1 MSRQHAAMPSQPSGL
16 PTLPSVSQAFQS
28 YPPMGRESM
37 PSGESVTSTPGQVN
51 AQMVG
56 MGGGQGQKRAYR
68 QRRKDPS
75 CDACRERK
83 VKCDATE
90 TTSCSECSS
99 RNVKCQFTKETNRRM
114 SSIKQVQ
121 DLEKQMERVKRENNN
136 LRRMVQDRDGSVGV
150 EMEGVDQSSPPVPE
164 IGSEPRRRP
173 PLSPMPELARARSS
187 VRNFS
192 KGVWKPP
199 AQFRTATLAIFD
211 PPRPELPP
219 RHAANQL
226 LHSYYST
233 IHTMFPILHLPSF
246 QAEVDELYLPHG
258 TMPPPSWLSMFFAV
272 LATGSLFG
280 PEPHNPNNFHRP
292 AELLDLSRKM
302 MDPWNNDFDFDSVRT
317 NTLIALC
324 LNEMN
329 LKSAACN
336 WLGKAVRAGQEIG
349 LCFES
354 GPWPVIEGEMRR
366 RTWWTI
372 YVLDRV
378 LATETGLPALI
389 NDDDCDVSLPA
400 GVDDHYIRD
409 DGILVPDGA
418 QALTHSLLAVIHPV
432 RAYTAILKAFA
443 TPVITPHQLMGL
455 EGYLSKCFS
464 HFPVQCEPSS
474 TAPLAPHFLAPLT
487 YLLHGRLVLY
497 RRNLNPTCPPEIRF
511 AAVEGCS
518 HVALETASLISRTN
532 ASLAE
537 EATVL
542 LTMHLFRCTL
552 FLTLTGHYDHA
563 MTCIR
568 ALGSIDTRR
577 DVTIPCGRYLAFFVS
592 TVVLKRHE
600 YAEHHWK
607 ATSPLPFSQ
616 ARQPPN
622 PNAISFA
629 LTRDEELLAYVAAD
643 LQASPSNAWLWPGLE
658 RETSL
663 GRPGGGPAARPSTT
677 SSLFNHET
685 RTGLTSEEL
694 RDWGGWTRLE
704 TAVRDLAAM
713 SLPGGPPAA
722 TVVAPS
728 AAVPAPSAAVPAPS
742 AAGPWGSLPVPK
754 KEAVT
759 PSSDLPPRPADAS
772 RYGSGVTRLVDTPAK
787 SMESIEAN
795 NGADTIPA
803 KRPADRL
810 SIANII

>member
-1 MSRQHAAMPSQPSGL
+1 MGDMSRQNAVLPSQPMGL
-16 PTLPSVSQAFQS
+16 PSLPPVSQAFQP
-28 YPPMGRESM
+28 YPQMGRESM
-37 PSGESVTSTPGQVN
+37 PSGESVHGTPGHPG
-51 AQMVG
+51 AQLV
-56 MGGGQGQKRAYR
+56 GGQGQKRAYR

-121 DLEKQMERVKRENNN
+121 DLEKQMERVKRENSN
-136 LRRMVQDRDGSVGV
+136 LRRIVQDRDGSVGV
-150 EMEGVDQSSPPVPE
+150 EMDPTDQPSPPVPE
-164 IGSEPRRRP
+164 IGSEPRRRK
-173 PLSPMPELARARSS
+173 PMSAIPELARARSS
-187 VRNFS
+187 VRNYS
-192 KGVWKPP
+192 KGIWKPP
-199 AQFRTATLAIFD
+199 AQFRTATLSMFD
-211 PPRPELPP
+211 PPRPELPQ
-219 RHAANQL
+219 RQIANQL
-226 LHSYYST
+226 LHAYYST

-246 QAEVDELYLPHG
+246 QAEVDELYQPNG
-258 TMPPPSWLSMFFAV
+258 STAPPSWLSMFFAV

-280 PEPHNPNNFHRP
+280 TEPPTSSTFYRP

-302 MDPWNNDFDFDSVRT
+302 MDPWNNDYDFDSVRA
-317 NTLIALC
+317 NTLITLC

-372 YVLDRV
+372 YVLDRL
-378 LATETGLPALI
+378 LATESGLPALI

-400 GVDDHYIRD
+400 GVDDQFIRD
-409 DGILVPDGA
+409 DGIFVPTGA

-443 TPVITPHQLMGL
+443 TPVVTTQQLETL
-455 EGYLSKCFS
+455 EGYLSRCFS
-464 HFPVQCEPSS
+464 HFPPQCEPSS

-497 RRNLNPTCPPEIRF
+497 RRNLNPTCPPDIRF
-511 AAVEGCS
+511 TAVEGCTR
-518 HVALETASLISRTN
+518 VALETASLISRTN

-537 EATVL
+537 EATAL

-552 FLTLTGHYDHA
+552 FLIMTGYFEHA

-577 DVTIPCGRYLAFFVS
+577 DVSIPCGRYLAFFV
-592 TVVLKRHE
+592 TTLGTKRT
-600 YAEHHWK
+600 EHINYLAK
-607 ATSPLPFSQ
+607 TASPLPFAQGRSQ
-616 ARQPPN
+616 PDQSAVLQ
-622 PNAISFA
+622 S
-629 LTRDEELLAYVAAD
+629 LSQDEELLAYVAAD

-663 GRPGGGPAARPSTT
+663 GRPGGGPGARPSTT
-677 SSLFNHET
+677 SSLFNHEA
-685 RTGLTSEEL
+685 RTGLTTEEL
-694 RDWGGWTRLE
+694 RDWGGWARLE
-704 TAVRDLAAM
+704 MAVRDLAVRGTPTSVGAPT
-713 SLPGGPPAA
+713 SSSWAALPTPKTEPSTATPEMPRLSEAARFGGEPPKGAEASGTNSPAGSA
-722 TVVAPS
+722 TA
-728 AAVPAPSAAVPAPS
+728 
-742 AAGPWGSLPVPK
+742 
-754 KEAVT
+754 
-759 PSSDLPPRPADAS
+759 PRP
-772 RYGSGVTRLVDTPAK
+772 T
-787 SMESIEAN
+787 
-795 NGADTIPA
+795 
-803 KRPADRL
+803 DRL